1 MAMLAYIAGPLFN
14 EGERWFVEKICAQAE
29 AAGFETFLPH
39 RDTPPE
45 YVIPRNPA
53 AIFRSDLDYLERAAL
68 VVANLNG
75 ITSDDGTAW
84 ELGYA
89 YARGVHLVGIYTD
102 LRLTFPGQV
111 TNLILEHSLNRMT
124 RSLEELEE
132 YLQRIRP
139 RTGPAGVLMPT
150 S

>member
-1 MAMLAYIAGPLFN
+1 MLAYIAGPLFN

-29 AAGFETFLPH
+29 VAGFETFLPH

-102 LRLTFPGQV
+102 LRLTFPGAGDQPDIGALAESHDALAGGTGGV
-111 TNLILEHSLNRMT
+111 PAAL
-124 RSLEELEE
+124 
-132 YLQRIRP
+132 RP
-139 RTGPAGVLMPT
+139 RTGPAGALLPT

>member
-1 MAMLAYIAGPLFN
+1 MLAYIAGPLFN

-68 VVANLNG
+68 V
-75 ITSDDGTAW
+75 
-84 ELGYA
+84 
-89 YARGVHLVGIYTD
+89 GIYTD

-132 YLQRIRP
+132 YLMRYGREQ
-139 RTGPAGVLMPT
+139 GLQAC
-150 S
+150 

>member
-1 MAMLAYIAGPLFN
+1 MLAYIAGPLFN

-89 YARGVHLVGIYTD
+89 YARGVGTLVPAGLLPKPAPD
-102 LRLTFPGQV
+102 LRRGSRDQT
-111 TNLILEHSLNRMT
+111 
-124 RSLEELEE
+124 
-132 YLQRIRP
+132 
-139 RTGPAGVLMPT
+139 
-150 S
+150 

>member
-1 MAMLAYIAGPLFN
+1 MLAYIAGPLFN

-45 YVIPRNPA
+45 YVNPRNPA

-132 YLQRIRP
+132 YLMRYGREQ
-139 RTGPAGVLMPT
+139 GLQAC
-150 S
+150 